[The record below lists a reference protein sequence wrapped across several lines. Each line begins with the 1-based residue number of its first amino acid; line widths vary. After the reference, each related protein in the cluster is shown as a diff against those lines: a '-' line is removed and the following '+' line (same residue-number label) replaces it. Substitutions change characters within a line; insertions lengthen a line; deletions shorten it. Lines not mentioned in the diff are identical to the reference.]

1 MTHGFSPGMTPL
13 AFIDL
18 IFTQISWGFPC
29 GSDCKE
35 SACNAGHLGSIPG
48 LGRSPEGGN
57 GNPFQYSCLKNPKDR
72 GAWEATVHWITK
84 SRTHW
89 ATNFHFHIYTHSIL
103 YLHWPWRKMGCKFP
117 TGMIYGW
124 SESPGQWASWAVC
137 PASALR
143 STFPFASLVQCRA
156 AATTKWRILVSFL
169 KWASKESQWLVLM
182 RQAKRKAKRSKKRT
196 ALRQE
201 IAV

>member
-89 ATNFHFHIYTHSIL
+89 ATNTFTFIFTHTAYYIYTDPEGR
-103 YLHWPWRKMGCKFP
+103 WG
-117 TGMIYGW
+117 
-124 SESPGQWASWAVC
+124 
-137 PASALR
+137 
-143 STFPFASLVQCRA
+143 
-156 AATTKWRILVSFL
+156 VSFPQEWFMDGVSHL
-169 KWASKESQWLVLM
+169 DSEQAELSAQHLRCALHSHLPLSCSAEPQPLQSDESLFP
-182 RQAKRKAKRSKKRT
+182 S
-196 ALRQE
+196 
-201 IAV
+201 